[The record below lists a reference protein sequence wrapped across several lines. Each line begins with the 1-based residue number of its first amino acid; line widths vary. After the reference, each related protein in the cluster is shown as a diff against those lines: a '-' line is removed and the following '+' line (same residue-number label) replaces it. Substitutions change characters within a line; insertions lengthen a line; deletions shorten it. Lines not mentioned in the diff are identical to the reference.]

1 MWTAPDQVMSEIIV
15 TTLTELG
22 VRSSSGRTAL
32 GSKIVRWADVFARG
46 SREGGIMNN
55 AQAPAV
61 LSVHALGKSYGDVPV
76 LRGVSLEVRAGTAT
90 AIMGPSGSGKS
101 TLLHCMSGI
110 VKPDSGAI
118 LLSGRHIENLGEND
132 RSRLRR
138 ESYGFVF
145 QSGQLLPELPA
156 IENVA
161 LPLVLNGLS
170 ITEAKR
176 TAHGF
181 FAPLGLDGLQDRRP
195 GQMSGG
201 QSQRVAIAR
210 ALVTKPAVLFA
221 DEPTGALDA
230 QTSWEVMRVLR
241 DSAQQIGSALVVVTH
256 DAEVARW
263 CDRTMMMQAGSLV
276 GTQVAA

>member
-1 MWTAPDQVMSEIIV
+1 MTIP
-15 TTLTELG
+15 TPL
-22 VRSSSGRTAL
+22 
-32 GSKIVRWADVFARG
+32 
-46 SREGGIMNN
+46 
-55 AQAPAV
+55 PV
-61 LSVHALGKSYGDVPV
+61 LSVHALGKSFGQAPV
-76 LRGVSLEVRAGTAT
+76 LRDVSLEIQAGTAT

-110 VKPDSGAI
+110 VKPDSGAV
-118 LLSGRHIENLGEND
+118 LLAGQHIQNLGEND

-138 ESYGFVF
+138 EAFGFVF

-161 LPLVLNGLS
+161 LPLILNGAS
-170 ITEAKR
+170 IRDAR
-176 TAHGF
+176 ATANTF

-210 ALVTKPAVLFA
+210 ALATKPSVLFA

-230 QTSWEVMRVLR
+230 QTSWEVMRLLR
-241 DSAQQIGSALVVVTH
+241 ESAQQIGSALVVVTH
-256 DAEVARW
+256 DLEVARW
-263 CDRTMMMQAGSLV
+263 CDRTLVMQAGSLV
-276 GTQVAA
+276 AQQVAA

>member
-1 MWTAPDQVMSEIIV
+1 
-15 TTLTELG
+15 
-22 VRSSSGRTAL
+22 
-32 GSKIVRWADVFARG
+32 
-46 SREGGIMNN
+46 
-55 AQAPAV
+55 
-61 LSVHALGKSYGDVPV
+61 
-76 LRGVSLEVRAGTAT
+76 
-90 AIMGPSGSGKS
+90 
-101 TLLHCMSGI
+101 MSGI

-118 LLSGRHIENLGEND
+118 LLSGRHIEHLGEND

-138 ESYGFVF
+138 EAYGCVF

-170 ITEAKR
+170 IAEAKR

-181 FAPLGLDGLQDRRP
+181 FAPSGLDGLQDRRP

-201 QSQRVAIAR
+201 QSPRVAIAR